1 MKDGAEAAS
10 LALSAALRPEI
21 QTLETSGIAQ
31 VFALGIGREG
41 VIPLWVGE
49 GDRPTP
55 DFICEAAIAS
65 LRAGETFYSHK
76 RGLPE
81 LRQAITD
88 YTNRLYG
95 TAVDAE
101 QVTVTGSGMSAMV
114 LALQAIVG
122 PGDNV
127 IVVNPVWPNFMSA
140 VQVAGG
146 ELRPVR
152 LDTRPDGGFRLDLDK
167 LLAAV
172 DEGTRAI
179 YVASPGNPTGWI
191 MERDQQEPVLELCRA
206 RRIWMIADEV
216 YARFAYGRPH
226 APSFLELARPDDPLF
241 VINSFSKAWAMTGWR
256 LGWITHPAPLWPTFD
271 RLIEF
276 FNSGSPAFLQRGAL
290 TALRDGEAFV
300 EDMVARC
307 RRGGDLVYQRLSAMP
322 GLRMAP
328 PPGAFYAFF
337 EVDGLTD
344 SLAYAKEILERS
356 NVGLAPGSAFGP
368 GGEGH
373 LRLCFANSTEKLSE
387 ALDRLEP
394 IFAERAARA

>member
-1 MKDGAEAAS
+1 MRDGPDGAT

-21 QTLETSGIAQ
+21 ETLETSGIAQ

-114 LALQAIVG
+114 LVLQAIVS

-152 LDTRPDGGFRLDLDK
+152 LDTRPRPPFEWSLIGHC
-167 LLAAV
+167 AV
-172 DEGTRAI
+172 
-179 YVASPGNPTGWI
+179 
-191 MERDQQEPVLELCRA
+191 
-206 RRIWMIADEV
+206 
-216 YARFAYGRPH
+216 
-226 APSFLELARPDDPLF
+226 
-241 VINSFSKAWAMTGWR
+241 
-256 LGWITHPAPLWPTFD
+256 IT
-271 RLIEF
+271 
-276 FNSGSPAFLQRGAL
+276 N
-290 TALRDGEAFV
+290 
-300 EDMVARC
+300 
-307 RRGGDLVYQRLSAMP
+307 
-322 GLRMAP
+322 
-328 PPGAFYAFF
+328 
-337 EVDGLTD
+337 
-344 SLAYAKEILERS
+344 
-356 NVGLAPGSAFGP
+356 
-368 GGEGH
+368 GGE
-373 LRLCFANSTEKLSE
+373 K
-387 ALDRLEP
+387 
-394 IFAERAARA
+394 IFERRTTC

>member
-1 MKDGAEAAS
+1 MRDGPDVAT

-21 QTLETSGIAQ
+21 ETLETSGIAQ

-95 TAVDAE
+95 TAVEAE

-114 LALQAIVG
+114 LVLQAIVS

-127 IVVNPVWPNFMSA
+127 IVVTPVWPNFMSA

-172 DEGTRAI
+172 DGATRAI

-256 LGWITHPAPLWPTFD
+256 LGWITHPVPLWPTFD

-300 EDMVARC
+300 EDMVERC
-307 RRGGDLVYQRLSAMP
+307 RRGGELVHQRLSGMP

-337 EVDGLTD
+337 EVDGLSD
-344 SLAYAKEILERS
+344 SLAYTKEILARS
-356 NVGLAPGSAFGP
+356 SVGLAPGSAFGP

-387 ALDRLEP
+387 ALDLLEP
-394 IFAERAARA
+394 IFAERAETA